1 EEAQAAFDPSRI
13 EGISGSDNDPEAVEL
28 ANRHLKQSGLA
39 GRVQFTVGDA
49 RECQITSERGA
60 FLCNPPYGERLSDR
74 KECESLY
81 HDMGLLLRRH
91 PGFTLSAITSHPG
104 FERCFGRRADKK
116 RRFYNGRLECEFMTF
131 GLPQQKKK
139 R

>member
-1 EEAQAAFDPSRI
+1 M
-13 EGISGSDNDPEAVEL
+13 
-28 ANRHLKQSGLA
+28 
-39 GRVQFTVGDA
+39 
-49 RECQITSERGA
+49 

-74 KECESLY
+74 KACEELY
-81 HDMGLLLRRH
+81 REMGMLLRRH

-131 GLPQQKKK
+131 GLPAPKKK
-139 R
+139 K